1 MIFFVLL
8 LILDQCRRQN
18 EPVIL
23 IQQRKK
29 DMKSVK
35 KVEAVLSP
43 PDPHMVGN
51 GFRVHNFFPSGT
63 GIGKQRMSPFFL
75 LDYNAKIDFSPSEI
89 PRGVG
94 THPHR
99 GFETV
104 TIAYQGKVA
113 HHDSRGNSGVIAEG
127 DVQWMT
133 AASGILHKEYHEEE
147 FSKKGGLFQMVQL
160 WVNLLAK
167 DKMSEPK
174 YQNLVHDKMGKYEL
188 ENGAGTVFV
197 IAGEYK
203 GVKGPART
211 FSPLH
216 LLDARLKANHEMEL
230 ELPETYNSGILVI
243 EGELEIN
250 GNTSA
255 PTDHFVLFK
264 NEGTAITIKA
274 KEQSVFLVLSG
285 EPILEPIAQ
294 YGPFLMNTHTELQQ
308 AVDDFSQGKFGV
320 LAD

>member
-1 MIFFVLL
+1 
-8 LILDQCRRQN
+8 
-18 EPVIL
+18 
-23 IQQRKK
+23 
-29 DMKSVK
+29 MKNVK
-35 KVEAVLSP
+35 SVEAVLSP

-51 GFRVHNFFPSGT
+51 GFRVHNFFPGGT

-75 LDYNAKIDFSPSEI
+75 LDYNAKMDFSPSET

-113 HHDSRGNSGVIAEG
+113 HHDSRGNRGVISEG

-147 FSKKGGLFQMVQL
+147 FSRKGGLFQMVQL
-160 WVNLLAK
+160 WVNLPAK
-167 DKMSEPK
+167 DKMTEPK
-174 YQNLVHDKMGKYEL
+174 YQNLVHDKMGKYVL
-188 ENGAGTVFV
+188 GNGTGTVFV

-203 GVKGPART
+203 GVKGPAQT

-216 LLDARLKANHEMEL
+216 LLDARLEAKAEMEL
-230 ELPETYNSGILVI
+230 EFPETYNTGILVI
-243 EGELEIN
+243 EGALEIN
-250 GNTSA
+250 GKDTA
-255 PTDHFVLFK
+255 PADHFVLFK
-264 NEGTAITIKA
+264 NEGTEIKVKT
-274 KEQSVFLVLSG
+274 KEKSIFLVLSG
-285 EPILEPIAQ
+285 KPILEPIAQ
-294 YGPFLMNTHTELQQ
+294 YGPFLMNTHQELQQ
-308 AVDDFSQGKFGV
+308 AVDDFSQGKFGT